1 MKCIIHSELLHN
13 DLLQG
18 KINSHKD
25 FKDKHNSK
33 KYAENS
39 HIVYLFKVVMLW
51 ITDVP
56 AKTLVTLLSSPSS
69 AFSFTNK
76 ILRRLDSLKENLKK
90 K

>member
-1 MKCIIHSELLHN
+1 MIYCKARLIATKIS
-13 DLLQG
+13 
-18 KINSHKD
+18 KINIIL
-25 FKDKHNSK
+25 K
-33 KYAENS
+33 KYAENN

-69 AFSFTNK
+69 AYSFTNK

-90 K
+90 NSM